1 MHLVSIGLLT
11 STLALGAGACAKA
24 PSYGTGAGTGT
35 AGATGG
41 GGTGGDSAVIASSG
55 LPTSFRWT
63 STGPLVTAM
72 PDATHPIVSV
82 KDPSV
87 VFYGGRW
94 HLFTTTADTSGNWSV
109 IYLSFTDWTQAASAT
124 PYYLNNSP
132 PGLVGYHAAPQVFYF
147 APQSKWYLIFQSG
160 QPQYSTNDDVGN
172 PAGWSQPQNFFASE
186 PPTVLAHKGM
196 GDWLDFFVI
205 CDDSSC
211 HLFFADDNGEF
222 FRSDTDIASF
232 PMGFG
237 DATIAIQGT
246 KDSLFEGDAVYHVK
260 GKQAYLAIVEAFGPT
275 GNRYYR
281 SFVAPALDAAWVS
294 LADSWANP
302 FAGKTNVTFTG
313 GAAWTDDISHGE
325 MIRDGYD
332 QNLEIDPANL
342 QLLYQG
348 ADPTK
353 TNVDYSQIP
362 YQLGLL
368 TLAP

>member
-1 MHLVSIGLLT
+1 MRRSRPGPCAAFLL
-11 STLALGAGACAKA
+11 LAAAACAKA
-24 PSYGTGAGTGT
+24 PSYGTGAAGTSGGA
-35 AGATGG
+35 AGGAGG
-41 GGTGGDSAVIASSG
+41 GSDVIAASG
-55 LPTSFRWT
+55 LPTSFHWT
-63 STGPLVTAM
+63 STGPLITAM

-94 HLFTTTADTSGNWSV
+94 HVFTTTADTSGNWSV
-109 IYLSFTDWTQAASAT
+109 IYLSFTDWTEAASAQ
-124 PYYLNNSP
+124 PYFLSNSP
-132 PGLVGYHAAPQVFYF
+132 PGLTGYHAAPQVFYF

-172 PAGWSQPQNFFASE
+172 PAGWTPPKNFFASE
-186 PPTVLAHKGM
+186 PPTVVAHRGM

-205 CDDSSC
+205 CDDARC

-222 FRSDTDIASF
+222 FRSDTDLASF
-232 PMGFG
+232 PAGFG

-246 KDSLFEGDAVYHVK
+246 KDSLFEGDAVYRIK
-260 GKQAYLAIVEAFGPT
+260 GKNAYLAMIEAFGPT

-302 FAGKTNVTFTG
+302 FASRMNVTFP
-313 GAAWTDDISHGE
+313 GATAWTNDISHGE
-325 MIRDGYD
+325 LIRDGYD
-332 QNLEIDPANL
+332 QTLEIDPTNL
-342 QLLYQG
+342 QFLYQG
-348 ADPTK
+348 ADPSK